1 MIEVLVCKISFFSLI
16 HSAYFICYISSNT
29 ANGLD
34 ELSGADNMEIE
45 EGQGNRGL
53 AVAATSKN
61 GKHNSA
67 NILVD
72 GSFILQPY
80 AICA

>member
-1 MIEVLVCKISFFSLI
+1 MRNILFFSLI

-45 EGQGNRGL
+45 EGQGIVVL
-53 AVAATSKN
+53 QLQLFLKMV
-61 GKHNSA
+61 SA
-67 NILVD
+67 IV
-72 GSFILQPY
+72 QTY
-80 AICA
+80 

>member
-1 MIEVLVCKISFFSLI
+1 MIEVLVWEISFFVDPLCLF
-16 HSAYFICYISSNT
+16 HLYISSNT

-53 AVAATSKN
+53 AVAATSK
-61 GKHNSA
+61 KW
-67 NILVD
+67 
-72 GSFILQPY
+72 
-80 AICA
+80 

>member
-1 MIEVLVCKISFFSLI
+1 MRNILFSLI

-61 GKHNSA
+61 GKRNSA
-67 NILVD
+67 NTLVD